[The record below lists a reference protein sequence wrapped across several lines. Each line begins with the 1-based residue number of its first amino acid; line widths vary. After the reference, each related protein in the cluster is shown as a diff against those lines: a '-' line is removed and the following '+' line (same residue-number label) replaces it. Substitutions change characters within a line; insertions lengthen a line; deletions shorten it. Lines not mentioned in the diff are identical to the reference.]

1 MFHSFAQ
8 LLIFFLFPKP
18 NFFLKKFLAF
28 NSASAFNGDI
38 SKWAT
43 SSVKTTSHMFTG
55 SGFTRT
61 LCGSIWVPSGARAG
75 CCSPGT
81 YMSNPNLSPFSQ
93 ENSCNATCP
102 AGQYGPPTIED
113 DDPFSGTDALST
125 LRSQCKFCPAGKWST
140 KTGLAIDNDCTSC
153 QEGH

>member
-1 MFHSFAQ
+1 MLLSFAQ
-8 LLIFFLFPKP
+8 LLIFFFSKTQLFY
-18 NFFLKKFLAF
+18 KKFLAF
-28 NSASAFNGDI
+28 YLASAFNGDI

-43 SSVKTTSHMFTG
+43 SSLVSTNKMFYN

-102 AGQYGPPTIED
+102 AGQYGPPTIEN
-113 DDPFSGTDALST
+113 DDPFSGNDALST
-125 LRSQCKFCPAGKWST
+125 LRSQCKFCLAGKWST
-140 KTGLAIDNDCTSC
+140 KTGLAFGNDCTSC
-153 QEGH
+153 HEGH